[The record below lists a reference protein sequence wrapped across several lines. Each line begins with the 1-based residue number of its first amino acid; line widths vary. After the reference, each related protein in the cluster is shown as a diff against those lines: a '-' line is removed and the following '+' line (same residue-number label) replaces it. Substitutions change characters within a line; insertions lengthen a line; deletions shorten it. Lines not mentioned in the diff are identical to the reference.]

1 MSVAILGAGA
11 FGTALACALG
21 QDAQGRATLWTR
33 DADHARD
40 MGHARENTRRLP
52 GIPLPDGVQVTDDL
66 ASIDAPTL
74 LLAMPMQAMRG
85 FLQDNAA
92 FLTGRVLV
100 ACSKG
105 VDLDLLLGPVGV
117 ITQTLPD
124 ARAALLT
131 GPSFAHDIARGLP
144 TALTLACEDAAL
156 GKALQ
161 QELSTNAL
169 RLYRNTDVTGAEL
182 GGALKNVI
190 AIAAGMVIGAEMG
203 ESARAALM
211 ARGYAEMQ
219 RLALSLGAQP
229 DTLAGLSGLGDLI
242 LTCGSDKSRN
252 FRYGFALGS
261 GAAFDTTTTVEGA
274 ATARAVARLAQS
286 RGLDMPIT
294 RMVAAMIE
302 GYLTVTEARDA
313 LLARPLIEE

>member
-21 QDAQGRATLWTR
+21 QNNGGQATLWTR
-33 DADHARD
+33 DADHARE
-40 MGHARENTRRLP
+40 MARARENTRRLP
-52 GIPLPDGVQVTDDL
+52 GIPLTDGVHVTHDL
-66 ASIDAPTL
+66 ASIDAQTL
-74 LLAMPMQAMRG
+74 LLAMPMQALRG
-85 FLQDNAA
+85 FLHENTA
-92 FLTGRVLV
+92 FVTDRILV

-117 ITQTLPD
+117 ITQTLPH

-144 TALTLACEDAAL
+144 TALTLACADAGL

-161 QELSTNAL
+161 QDLSTNAL

-261 GAAFDTTTTVEGA
+261 GVEFDTTTTVEGA

-294 RMVAAMIE
+294 HMVAAMIE

>member
-21 QDAQGRATLWTR
+21 QAATGRATLWTR

-40 MGHARENTRRLP
+40 MARLRENTRRLP
-52 GIPLPDGVQVTDDL
+52 GIPLPDGVHVTHDL
-66 ASIDAPTL
+66 ASIDAQTL

-85 FLQDNAA
+85 FLQDNTA
-92 FLTGRVLV
+92 FVTDRVLV

-117 ITQTLPD
+117 IAQNLPNT
-124 ARAALLT
+124 RAALLT

-144 TALTLACEDAAL
+144 TALTLACEDAGL

-161 QELSTNAL
+161 LELSTNAL

-242 LTCGSDKSRN
+242 LTCGSEKSRN
-252 FRYGFALGS
+252 FRYGLALGS
-261 GAAFDTTTTVEGA
+261 GAEFDTTTTVEGA

>member
-21 QDAQGRATLWTR
+21 QVTLWTR

-40 MGHARENTRRLP
+40 MADTRENTRRLP
-52 GIPLPDGVQVTDDL
+52 GIPLPGEVQITHDL
-66 ASIDAPTL
+66 AGIDAQTL

-85 FLQDNAA
+85 FLHDHGTVLQD
-92 FLTGRVLV
+92 RVLV

-105 VDLDLLLGPVGV
+105 VDLDVLLGPVGV
-117 ITQTLPD
+117 IRQNLPD

-144 TALTLACEDAAL
+144 TALTLACEDPEL
-156 GKALQ
+156 GMALQ

-190 AIAAGMVIGAEMG
+190 AIAAGMVIGADMG

-219 RLALSLGAQP
+219 RLALALGAQA

-242 LTCGSDKSRN
+242 LTCGSEKSRN
-252 FRYGFALGS
+252 FRYGLALGS
-261 GAAFDTTTTVEGA
+261 GAEFDTTTTVEGA
-274 ATARAVARLAQS
+274 ATARAVARLAQEH
-286 RGLDMPIT
+286 GIDMPIT

-313 LLARPLIEE
+313 LLARPLTEE

>member
-11 FGTALACALG
+11 FGTALACAL
-21 QDAQGRATLWTR
+21 AQHASGRATLWTR
-33 DADHARD
+33 DANHARD
-40 MGHARENTRRLP
+40 MAQARENTRRLS
-52 GIPLPDGVQVTDDL
+52 GIPLPDGVQVTHDL
-66 ASIDAPTL
+66 AGIDAQTI

-85 FLQDNAA
+85 FLQDHSA
-92 FLTGRVLV
+92 FLQGRVLV

-117 ITQTLPD
+117 IRQTLPD

-144 TALTLACEDAAL
+144 TALTLACQDPDL

-161 QELSTNAL
+161 LALSTNAL

-219 RLALSLGAQP
+219 RLALALGAQP

-252 FRYGFALGS
+252 FRYGLALGS
-261 GAAFDTTTTVEGA
+261 GAEFDTTTTVEGA
-274 ATARAVARLAQS
+274 ATARAAARLAQS

>member
-21 QDAQGRATLWTR
+21 DAMLWCR
-33 DADHARD
+33 DPEQAADLQH
-40 MGHARENTRRLP
+40 MRENAAKLP
-52 GIPLPDGVQVTDDL
+52 GVPLPEGVSVTSDMAQVTAQTVL
-66 ASIDAPTL
+66 IAI
-74 LLAMPMQAMRG
+74 PMQQTRP
-85 FLQDNAA
+85 FLKTHGAA
-92 FLTGRVLV
+92 LRDRHLV

-105 VDLDLLLGPVGV
+105 IDLDLMIGPVGV
-117 ITQTLPD
+117 IRSAFAD
-124 ARAALLT
+124 ARVALLT
-131 GPSFAHDIARGLP
+131 GPSFADDIARSLP
-144 TALTLACEDAAL
+144 TALTLACSDHAL
-156 GKALQ
+156 GTALQ
-161 QELSTNAL
+161 EQLSTPNL
-169 RLYRNTDVTGAEL
+169 RLYRNSDVIGAEL

-190 AIAAGMVIGAEMG
+190 AIAAGVTMGAGLG

-252 FRYGFALGS
+252 FRYGLALGR
-261 GAAFDTTTTVEGA
+261 GEAFDSTTTVEGA
-274 ATARAVARLAQS
+274 ATARAVARLAKA

-294 RMVAAMIE
+294 RMVAALVE
-302 GYLTVTEARDA
+302 GVITLPDALAA
-313 LLARPLIEE
+313 LLARPLTDE

>member
-21 QDAQGRATLWTR
+21 QDAAGRATLWTR
-33 DADHARD
+33 DANHVRD
-40 MGHARENTRRLP
+40 MARLRENTRRLP
-52 GIPLPDGVQVTDDL
+52 GIPLPDGVQVTHDL
-66 ASIDAPTL
+66 ASIDAQTL
-74 LLAMPMQAMRG
+74 LLAMPMQAMSG
-85 FLQDNAA
+85 FLQDHDT
-92 FLTGRVLV
+92 FLKDRVLV

-105 VDLDLLLGPVGV
+105 IDLDLLLGPVGV
-117 ITQTLPD
+117 IAQTLPD
-124 ARAALLT
+124 TRAALLT

-144 TALTLACEDAAL
+144 TALTLACEDAGL

-161 QELSTNAL
+161 LELSTHAL

-261 GAAFDTTTTVEGA
+261 GAEFDTTTTVEGA

-286 RGLDMPIT
+286 RGMDMPIT